1 MSVRRA
7 ALLGAL
13 CGLAWAAALRAVM
26 AEVAQPSHVAW
37 VGTFGGVLVPGVAVG
52 ALLAV
57 AWARGAAGRTDH
69 IARFALAPLAFLLIP
84 GFGQFAFAALAI
96 ASGYGLGGRG
106 RAWLVWAGRVTAIS
120 FVVALAVSV
129 PLAGGPRLALT
140 EPRGVWVTALAVSL
154 VLLLVLAEAIPFRLA
169 AAARGVEPTKD
180 SASTTAAARQSR

>member
-26 AEVAQPSHVAW
+26 AEIAQPSHVAW

-69 IARFALAPLAFLLIP
+69 IGRFALAPLAFLLTP
-84 GFGQFAFAALAI
+84 GPGQFAFAALAI

-106 RAWLVWAGRVTAIS
+106 RPWLVWAGRVTAVG

-129 PLAGGPRLALT
+129 PMAGGPRLALT

-180 SASTTAAARQSR
+180 SASTTAAARQSG